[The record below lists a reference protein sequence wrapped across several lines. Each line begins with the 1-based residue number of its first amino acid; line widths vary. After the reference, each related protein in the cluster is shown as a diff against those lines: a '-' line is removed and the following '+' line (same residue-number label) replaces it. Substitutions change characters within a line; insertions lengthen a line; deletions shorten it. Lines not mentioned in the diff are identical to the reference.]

1 MEVSIREATEHS
13 ILSYQ
18 QISALAR
25 KGKIKARKTGSVW
38 LIDLES
44 LKEHE
49 EEMERLG
56 PKKHSP
62 KQ

>member
-13 ILSYQ
+13 NLSYQ

-25 KGKIKARKTGSVW
+25 KNLIKARKTGSVW
-38 LIDLES
+38 LIDLDS

-62 KQ
+62 KR